1 MSSGS
6 ESLWQLSA
14 VRYLLAIS
22 VLGFASF
29 CLTIASLPTWA
40 VHGGATQATA
50 GLVTTVMLG
59 ATVATQGL
67 VPAMIARFGAG
78 PSLALGLLLLG
89 APSPLYGLSSGLGVI
104 LPVSVVR
111 GVGFALL
118 TVIGATLT
126 GSVAPPHRHGESVGL
141 YGLAIAV
148 PNLLGVP
155 AGVALTEAGHFP
167 LVGILAACPVLAVP
181 LALRMRDAGPTR
193 GDTRPAGSMARRTV
207 VLVTLAPSLVLLLV
221 TAAGG
226 GLVTF
231 LPIQR
236 PSGVLATTALL
247 VFGAAATLAR
257 WRTGVLVDRI
267 GSRVLLPLSVTA
279 SAAGFGGVG
288 GCLLGGS
295 GYDALL
301 LVSALVFGLGYG
313 GVQNVTLVIA
323 FARAG
328 AAGAPTASAVWNAAF
343 DAGTAAG
350 AVAVGAIADAGPGL
364 PWSFV
369 VTAGAV
375 LVVLPVALRL
385 RLPAR
390 EVDP

>member
-1 MSSGS
+1 M
-6 ESLWQLSA
+6 
-14 VRYLLAIS
+14 
-22 VLGFASF
+22 
-29 CLTIASLPTWA
+29 
-40 VHGGATQATA
+40 
-50 GLVTTVMLG
+50 
-59 ATVATQGL
+59 
-67 VPAMIARFGAG
+67 
-78 PSLALGLLLLG
+78 
-89 APSPLYGLSSGLGVI
+89 I

-181 LALRMRDAGPTR
+181 LALRMRDAGPIR
-193 GDTRPAGSMARRTV
+193 GAQPARRGRWPGGRSSWSPW
-207 VLVTLAPSLVLLLV
+207 LPSLVLLLV

-369 VTAGAV
+369 VTAG
-375 LVVLPVALRL
+375 PCWWCCRSPSGCGC
-385 RLPAR
+385 RPAR
-390 EVDP
+390 SAREDRHRVVWASPADPR